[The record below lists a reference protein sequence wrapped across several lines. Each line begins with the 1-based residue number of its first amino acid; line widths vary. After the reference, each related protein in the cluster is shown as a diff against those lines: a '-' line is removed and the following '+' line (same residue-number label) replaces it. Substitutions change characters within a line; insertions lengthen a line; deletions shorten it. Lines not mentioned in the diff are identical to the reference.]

1 MIEVSAKE
9 GAMGAG
15 KYLRFDLL
23 IQNAL
28 AFPSVRTSMSVLYGF
43 FSLGVVV
50 QDLFY
55 AEIYVSFRRLRHY

>member
-15 KYLRFDLL
+15 KCLRFDLEML
-23 IQNAL
+23 LLSLPYVHLCQY
-28 AFPSVRTSMSVLYGF
+28 FMGFSPPS
-43 FSLGVVV
+43 VVV

-55 AEIYVSFRRLRHY
+55 AEIYVSFRHLRRC

>member
-1 MIEVSAKE
+1 
-9 GAMGAG
+9 
-15 KYLRFDLL
+15 
-23 IQNAL
+23 
-28 AFPSVRTSMSVLYGF
+28 MSVLYGF